1 MTTNKRKIDKTFYLT
16 MFAIAIPIAI
26 QNLISSSLN
35 MIDILMIGR
44 VSENALA
51 AVGMANQL
59 FFLFMLISFGVCSG
73 AGIFISQ
80 YWGKKDIKRIK
91 STLGFT
97 ILAGSIVGLVF
108 SFVAIFLPK
117 YIMMV
122 FDAKGE
128 VLKLGADYLRIIGIS
143 YVVTAISFAYGFSC
157 RSVQKAKMPMI
168 ASSISLLINT
178 GLNYIL
184 IFGKFG
190 MPALGVS
197 GAAIATVIAR
207 CTELFLMI
215 FIIYRDKDHPLA
227 ASIKELK
234 AFDKEFLKRYYKTAT
249 PVIINE
255 FMWSLGTIMY
265 SVAYSRVG
273 TTAIAAVQVA
283 NTVTNIFMV
292 GAMGVGNA
300 CAVMLGSELGAGRD
314 DLAIKYARKFSII
327 TFGIGAL
334 VGLILYASIPIINT
348 WFGVTPNLEE
358 GVRNILL
365 VKVLFSP
372 FVTFNT
378 ALVIGILRSGGDTK
392 YALFLEIGGVWFIGV
407 PMAFI
412 GALWLKLPIHYIVFM
427 VSLEELFKTIVGLP
441 RVISNKWAK
450 NLVDDVELT

>member
-1 MTTNKRKIDKTFYLT
+1 MNRIDKTFYKT

-91 STLGFT
+91 ATLGFT
-97 ILAGSIVGLVF
+97 ILAVASVGLIFSIVATLF
-108 SFVAIFLPK
+108 PK

-128 VLKLGADYLRIIGIS
+128 VMMLGSTYLRIIGIS
-143 YVVTAISFAYGFSC
+143 YVVTAVSFAYGFSC

-178 GLNYIL
+178 ALNYIL

-227 ASIKELK
+227 ASIKELM
-234 AFDKEFLKRYYKTAT
+234 AFEKDFLRRYYKTAM

-255 FMWSLGTIMY
+255 LMWSLGTIMY
-265 SVAYSRVG
+265 SVAYSRIG

-283 NTVTNIFMV
+283 NTVSNIFMV

-300 CAVMLGSELGAGRD
+300 CAVMLGSELGAGND
-314 DLAIKYARKFSII
+314 EVAIKYARKFSVI
-327 TFGIGAL
+327 TFSIGIV
-334 VGLILYASIPIINT
+334 VGFVLYISIPLINT
-348 WFGVTPNLEE
+348 WFGVTPNLEQ

-378 ALVIGILRSGGDTK
+378 ALVIGILRSGGDTR
-392 YALFLEIGGVWFIGV
+392 YALFIEIGGVWFIGV

-412 GALWLKLPIHYIVFM
+412 GALWLKLPIHYVVFM

-441 RVISNKWAK
+441 RVLSNKWAK
-450 NLVDDVELT
+450 NLVDDIS